1 MKFIIETRD
10 AGMTV
15 LSFLKS
21 KLKISTSALA
31 SLKRVDMGIC
41 VNEKHVTVRYIL
53 SEGDILTIKDR
64 DSFEDVNETVEPHC
78 IPLDVILENE
88 ELFIINKPPFMP
100 THPSHNHTDDTLANA
115 LAHLYAERGEPL
127 VFRPIGRL
135 DRNTSGISLIAK
147 SSISASF
154 LHYARSH
161 GMMQKKYIA
170 LLEGKIAN
178 DTDWHIT
185 ETYMKRSEDSVI
197 VRCVGESNDPDAFV
211 AITRWR
217 VLYSSDALSVVE
229 AIPETGRTH
238 QLRVHFSHLGHPI
251 LGDDIYGT
259 ESEMISRHAL
269 HAYSLSIPMPYCG
282 ESKTFTSYPPAD
294 MCRAFELITGE
305 ELSKYIPITK
315 DTNEK

>member
-1 MKFIIETRD
+1 MKFIIDKQD
-10 AGMTV
+10 AGIAV

-41 VNEKHVTVRYIL
+41 VNDKHVTVRYIL
-53 SEGDILTIKDR
+53 SEGDLLTIKDK
-64 DSFEDVNETVEPHC
+64 DTFDDVNESVEPHNL
-78 IPLDVILENE
+78 PLDVISENE
-88 ELFIINKPPFMP
+88 DLFVINKPPFMP

-115 LAHLYAERGEPL
+115 LAYIYQERGEPL

-161 GMMQKKYIA
+161 GLMQKKYIA
-170 LLEGKIAN
+170 LLEGKLSDDA
-178 DTDWHIT
+178 DWHTT
-185 ETYMKRSEDSVI
+185 ETYMKRTEGSVI
-197 VRCVGESNDPDAFV
+197 VRCIGDADDPSSFN
-211 AITRWR
+211 AITHWR
-217 VLYSSDALSVVE
+217 VLYSNEKLSLVE

-259 ESEMISRHAL
+259 ESDIIARHAL
-269 HAYSLSIPMPYCG
+269 HAYSLSIPMPYG
-282 ESKTFTSYPPAD
+282 KEITTFSSMPPED
-294 MCRAFELITGE
+294 MQRAFQIITGE
-305 ELSKYIPITK
+305 DIQKYIQT
-315 DTNEK
+315 